1 MTFDPDIHR
10 RRSIRL
16 EGHDYSR
23 PGLYFVTICVQSR
36 LCLLGSIVDNQSLLN
51 SAGNMID
58 RWWNKLSLKFTNVQL
73 DKYIVMPNHFHGI
86 IEIKNPAGPDQ
97 RNQCENTYQIE
108 GEYAIEKQTEHDQD
122 KEGAHMGAPLH
133 VGVDPRVYPDSPYS
147 PLPQHPVVPYRRGR
161 PANAGRTHG
170 SAPTV
175 GVDPRVYPLIPRSFL
190 PSSPSACLPNY
201 PDACLPSQSHEQNQT
216 WADTWVRPYDTGKP
230 ARLHKM
236 MQWFKTMTTNEY
248 IRNERLN
255 GWQAFD
261 RKLWQRNYY
270 EHITRDDESLN
281 KIREY
286 IVNNPKNWKDDEMFP
301 GITGTL
307 LDKYDQ
313 NGTETP

>member
-133 VGVDPRVYPDSPYS
+133 
-147 PLPQHPVVPYRRGR
+147 
-161 PANAGRTHG
+161 
-170 SAPTV
+170 V